1 MNKKICAID
10 TETTGLDMTA
20 KIVELAIV
28 PLTSNF
34 DPDPDCK
41 PFHIY
46 VNPGNEYLHELEL
59 PCKALLINGLS
70 RDFISDNGESVSVI
84 PGHIRNWMQKNKIST
99 IEPVAQNWAY
109 DSKMIELLLGFELRS
124 ELYGDASPF
133 EGLSL
138 QKLAK
143 HFGIDSGKA
152 HSAVD
157 DALTCAAVYKELIR
171 ILHTRSA

>member
-109 DSKMIELLLGFELRS
+109 DSKMIELLLGFELMSSYFGRRARDTMTLARAVGRAVSS
-124 ELYGDASPF
+124 EVSQTLW
-133 EGLSL
+133 
-138 QKLAK
+138 
-143 HFGIDSGKA
+143 H
-152 HSAVD
+152 
-157 DALTCAAVYKELIR
+157 R
-171 ILHTRSA
+171 